1 MQRAAGGFKLGVK
14 KNIEVKI
21 FILLY
26 FHKIQQGLRIFFVI
40 ELWAPSGF
48 GGSQPSQS
56 IAGGRSVETSVRG

>member
-1 MQRAAGGFKLGVK
+1 VWGLGSDVAGSAGR
-14 KNIEVKI
+14 
-21 FILLY
+21 
-26 FHKIQQGLRIFFVI
+26 GLRLGR